1 MSGCSCRKI
10 KRSTQH
16 VRQGSR
22 KVKSWEDRSQKP
34 GPNHLGLCWI
44 MAWWRCCPEWRC
56 GGGWRTWPCFVVDSR
71 REQLAIAATNL
82 ESLQFHASVRS
93 CPGSISYFITI
104 PSSVVDAVV
113 VVFRL
118 LLAESFL
125 HINRVLRRYP
135 SASGRG
141 ISAFE
146 GAGRQWSNI
155 TNQMFCDFSFGVLAW
170 GTWFDVQ
177 GWPSQH
183 IWLRHFHN
191 NR

>member
-1 MSGCSCRKI
+1 MSVKG
-10 KRSTQH
+10 
-16 VRQGSR
+16 QGKWKAGR
-22 KVKSWEDRSQKP
+22 TGHKNRDQTTLDYVESWHDDDVVLS
-34 GPNHLGLCWI
+34 
-44 MAWWRCCPEWRC
+44 EWC

-125 HINRVLRRYP
+125 HINHVLRRYP
-135 SASGRG
+135 SASSSRG
-141 ISAFE
+141 ISALE
-146 GAGRQWSNI
+146 GAGRRSNI
-155 TNQMFCDFSFGVLAW
+155 TNQMFCDFCFGVLAL
-170 GTWFDVQ
+170 GNV
-177 GWPSQH
+177 
-183 IWLRHFHN
+183 IWRTRLAITTHMASALS
-191 NR
+191 